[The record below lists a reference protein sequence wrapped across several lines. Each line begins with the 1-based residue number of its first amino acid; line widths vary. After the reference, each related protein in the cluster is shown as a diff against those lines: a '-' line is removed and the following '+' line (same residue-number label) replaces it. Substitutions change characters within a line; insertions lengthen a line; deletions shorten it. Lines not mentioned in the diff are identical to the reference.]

1 MESYGVPIFI
11 RYYYDFFDHILS
23 LFVNN
28 EISIFEESFL
38 RQPTDT
44 ITITTCRPIK
54 IMEITERV
62 KLSTFLK
69 IGCYLFRDMQMTP
82 SYFVFSV
89 GTPQFANCCCQP
101 SDSLFIVV
109 IAFLK
114 TTNKNCDSFTN

>member
-28 EISIFEESFL
+28 KISIFEESFL
-38 RQPTDT
+38 RQPADT
-44 ITITTCRPIK
+44 ITITTCRPIR

-69 IGCYLFRDMQMTP
+69 IGCYIFRDMQMTLP
-82 SYFVFSV
+82 PILCSRLE
-89 GTPQFANCCCQP
+89 PR
-101 SDSLFIVV
+101 SLRIGWLLLPTV
-109 IAFLK
+109 
-114 TTNKNCDSFTN
+114 